1 MTADAALSKVRI
13 DKWLWAVRLYKT
25 RGLAQEAIEAGHV
38 RLNGE
43 RAKPAKTL
51 KVGDQILL
59 KLNQLEYHL
68 TVLALSERR
77 GSATLAQ
84 QLYQESAASLA
95 AREQRQLELKALYA
109 GSDLGQNRP
118 TKKDRRELDRF
129 RSGGW

>member
-13 DKWLWAVRLYKT
+13 DKWLWAARFYKT

-77 GSATLAQ
+77 GSVRLHNSCIKNRQ
-84 QLYQESAASLA
+84 PASLHA
-95 AREQRQLELKALYA
+95 
-109 GSDLGQNRP
+109 SNDN
-118 TKKDRRELDRF
+118 
-129 RSGGW
+129 

>member
-1 MTADAALSKVRI
+1 MTADAALSTVRI
-13 DKWLWAVRLYKT
+13 DKWLWAARFYKT

-118 TKKDRRELDRF
+118 TLRVLAGLA
-129 RSGGW
+129 RSPLSRT